1 MKTPL
6 FKIQILIS
14 LAMALAACLALPA
27 SVFSQEPGTVVY
39 INPAETTL
47 EVGQETT
54 IAVSVRDVQDLY
66 GYALRITFPPGS
78 IEILDVVNGEFLS
91 DGLMAPTNGWNN
103 TTGEILFDMSMMGE
117 PEGRDGS
124 GDLIRITLRATTP
137 GATVAFTIDPV
148 YSQLVNWPAVMPI
161 PFEIE
166 NGVVIIN
173 PINTLLSIF
182 IPVIIK

>member
-1 MKTPL
+1 
-6 FKIQILIS
+6 
-14 LAMALAACLALPA
+14 
-27 SVFSQEPGTVVY
+27 
-39 INPAETTL
+39 
-47 EVGQETT
+47 
-54 IAVSVRDVQDLY
+54 
-66 GYALRITFPPGS
+66 
-78 IEILDVVNGEFLS
+78 
-91 DGLMAPTNGWNN
+91 
-103 TTGEILFDMSMMGE
+103 MMGE